1 MGDNKRYYWIKLK
14 TDFFNQQTIDFL
26 LSQKNGCEYI
36 VLYQMLC
43 LNTANNNGEMCS
55 KIGEMIVPYNVE
67 KIVRDT
73 KYFDFDTVTIALE
86 LFKKLG
92 LIYEENDK
100 ILKISNFDEMVGSEV
115 SSAKRVREYR
125 AKKALLEE
133 GEKIPKKEPK
143 SNAIRQKQ
151 FRAKKQCEQ
160 KQHIPY
166 IEDYINNKRY
176 NGNYYIVIQR
186 DKYKCALCNSIENLC
201 VHHIDGYDELKPEN
215 SNENKMITLCRNCHS
230 NVHSGQKIDEDTLN
244 SIDYYIDSNEM
255 LLCNNDV
262 TQEIEYRDKS
272 IDKDINIE
280 NNNNNNYNYIYNN
293 SSSSDEIINFIES
306 NFGRTLSSFEF
317 EKINCWLNEFDSDIV
332 KHAIE
337 LSILNNKRTFAY
349 IEGILKNW
357 KSCGYKI
364 LDDITTKEDKPKT
377 KEELKKEYAKMGYIY
392 E

>member
-92 LIYEENDK
+92 LVYEENDK

-125 AKKALLEE
+125 ERKALLEE

-230 NVHSGQKIDEDTLN
+230 NVHAGQKIDEDTLN

-255 LLCNNDV
+255 LPCNIDV
-262 TQEIEYRDKS
+262 TQEIENRDRDKS
-272 IDKDINIE
+272 IDIDIDIE
-280 NNNNNNYNYIYNN
+280 NNNIN
-293 SSSSDEIINFIES
+293 SPAKAVQCKEIIDYLNLKANTNYKYTTSKTQTLIKARYNEGFIIDDFKRVIDNKTSEWKDTEMEKYLRPETLFGTKFES
-306 NFGRTLSSFEF
+306 YLNQK
-317 EKINCWLNEFDSDIV
+317 EKE
-332 KHAIE
+332 
-337 LSILNNKRTFAY
+337 
-349 IEGILKNW
+349 
-357 KSCGYKI
+357 
-364 LDDITTKEDKPKT
+364 
-377 KEELKKEYAKMGYIY
+377 KKWWEH